1 MAPGHLSYYQD
12 TSPVMADNAR
22 YTIRE
27 VLTDYRSA
35 AVVPGDLS
43 DSGRADAERR

>member
-1 MAPGHLSYYQD
+1 MGHLRYYQD

-27 VLTDYRSA
+27 VLADHHGNSS
-35 AVVPGDLS
+35 S
-43 DSGRADAERR
+43 DSH